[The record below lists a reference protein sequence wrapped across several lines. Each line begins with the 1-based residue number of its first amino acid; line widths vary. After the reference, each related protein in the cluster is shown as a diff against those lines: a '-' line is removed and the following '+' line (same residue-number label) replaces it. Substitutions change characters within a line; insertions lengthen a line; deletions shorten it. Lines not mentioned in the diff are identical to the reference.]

1 MEILNLRPIPI
12 AVTTTNFKLNK
23 KEKKELLKLSYDK
36 DDSNLG
42 ISNSHYIFN
51 NKTFKRIEELL
62 FNFANDYKE
71 NIIQISNEIYVTQSW
86 ATLNE
91 KNSQHHLHSHKAS
104 LFSVIYYA
112 ESEGN
117 NKLYFTIDK
126 SSIQEGFDF
135 SYTIKNYN
143 IYNSENWFI
152 QIKANQIIIFPGW
165 LKHYSINEGHKL
177 MIGSNYFIKGKIG
190 YTNRKDFIE
199 LK

>member
-12 AVTTTNFKLNK
+12 AITTTDFKLNK
-23 KEKKELLKLSYDK
+23 KEKNELLKLSYDK
-36 DDSNLG
+36 DDADLS

-51 NKTFKRIEELL
+51 NKIFSRIEKLL
-62 FNFANDYKE
+62 FNLANDYKK
-71 NIIQISNEIYVTQSW
+71 NIIQIDNEIYVTQSW
-86 ATLNE
+86 STINK
-91 KNSQHHLHSHKAS
+91 KNSQHHIHSHKAS

-112 ESEGN
+112 ESEGD
-117 NKLYFTIDK
+117 NKLYFIMDK

-143 IYNSENWFI
+143 IYNSETWCI
-152 QIKANQIIIFPGW
+152 PIESGKIIIFPGW
-165 LKHYSINEGHKL
+165 LKHYSINKGPKL

-190 YTNRKDFIE
+190 NINRKDFIE